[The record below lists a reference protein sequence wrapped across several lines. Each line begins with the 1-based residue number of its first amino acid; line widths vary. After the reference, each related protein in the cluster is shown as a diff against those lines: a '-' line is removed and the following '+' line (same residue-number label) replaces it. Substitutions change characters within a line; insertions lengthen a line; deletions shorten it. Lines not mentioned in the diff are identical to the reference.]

1 MTKMSKE
8 GIFLRLVLAVV
19 VAPPPR
25 EWTPLGSLGEFEVVD
40 IAIICLLLC
49 NGMRPIHNVRQEKKT
64 WDGT

>member
-1 MTKMSKE
+1 MSNE

-40 IAIICLLLC
+40 IAIICLLLLC
-49 NGMRPIHNVRQEKKT
+49 NGMRPIHNVRQGKHI
-64 WDGT
+64 WDDT